1 MKSLKKESRLRI
13 PTSSKLPELLEN
25 AKGLALAAAPGA
37 SQGLGCGLE
46 AAPQDKKRAKVPE
59 QPTPPIQ
66 EEPEPVS
73 NILQGDDILALAI
86 KKEDLKKQ
94 HVPRLKEQEGKAV
107 ITQHLLIRKHRP
119 RDVRREV
126 CHLVAHP
133 ATPDAA
139 AKLLDYSG
147 PANSF
152 QGSEQI
158 LPHHILGCLSDFKR
172 IALARGNTQLAELI
186 HIPPCELNL
195 SSTKDEL
202 KDRSPKEEKAHLP
215 LQHNFLK
222 NWQRNLALRKKQ
234 QEALSERLKKP
245 VGELLMHSGETYR
258 RIQEERELL
267 DRALPTEHDG
277 KVTQESRGFWSRL
290 ENLGDE
296 VTGLVMTK
304 TKTQRGLLEP
314 ITHVRKPHS
323 IQVETGLLGQ
333 QEAWYRYTW
342 DRSLFLIYRRKELQS
357 IMEELDFSQQDIEGL
372 EVVGKGRPLSTVTV
386 ENYSVVEESKRS
398 TSEATTLLDLLAND
412 VDCDVESMPILG
424 PSLLFCGKPA
434 CWIRENSSEEKVQV
448 GIEVRLTFETIEG
461 QKTSSEL
468 TVVNNGTV
476 VIWYNWQRRSQLD
489 AFRDMKR
496 NRVQQFY
503 FDNREGVILP
513 EETKTFTFFF
523 KSSDAG
529 IFRECWE
536 FATHPVLLGGALLLV
551 NLHAISLTQDLFR
564 EGRISLQKK
573 LATQEANTVVE
584 SVMQE
589 LLQGILTPERPSSPV
604 DSYLT
609 EEEVFRYKNPQL
621 CYQYQ
626 VVQSLQELWCRYAP
640 VMAKSKELSQNL
652 EPTLPLK
659 CTPSAHHGRRQEP
672 NVLKVVDASFGPI
685 KSKASTRKS
694 PWKKIME
701 GVLEE
706 EDLQLQSMR
715 RGSLPE
721 WNLSLKD
728 FREIMMALPEEHQR
742 EDALIGLNKMTSEL
756 CKGPKQLQSDFR
768 HQMGLYLW
776 RDLIDSL
783 VSHALWLR
791 SLLGLPEKE
800 TIYLDVPEEHGQV
813 LRSHAT
819 MSVLEGKV
827 SSGRAMKEDRKGTAQ
842 ERKQLGTRER
852 EDKKGTK
859 SPAKDTRQDLQDR
872 FNSKK
877 HKAKDDK
884 KPLKSV
890 SRDRVYQAHYSTGP
904 SQEPTDPLVMEKY
917 THRLY
922 TEVYGLLEDL
932 LTDLMAMADEL
943 GPITNVEETLRLCT

>member
-13 PTSSKLPELLEN
+13 PTSNKLPELLEN
-25 AKGLALAAAPGA
+25 TK
-37 SQGLGCGLE
+37 
-46 AAPQDKKRAKVPE
+46 DKKRAKVPE

-86 KKEDLKKQ
+86 KREDLKMQ
-94 HVPRLKEQEGKAV
+94 HVPRLTEQEGKAV
-107 ITQHLLIRKHRP
+107 ITRHLLIRKHRP

-158 LPHHILGCLSDFKR
+158 LPHHILGSLADFKR

-195 SSTKDEL
+195 SSTEDEL

-267 DRALPTEHDG
+267 DRALPTQHDG
-277 KVTQESRGFWSRL
+277 KVTQESNGFWSRL

-296 VTGLVMTK
+296 DTGLVMTK

-314 ITHVRKPHS
+314 ITHVRKPRS
-323 IQVETGLLGQ
+323 VQVETGLLGQ

-342 DRSLFLIYRRKELQS
+342 DRSLFLVYRRKELQS

-386 ENYSVVEESKRS
+386 ENFSVVEESKRS

-434 CWIRENSSEEKVQV
+434 CWIRESSSEEKVQV

-523 KSSDAG
+523 KSADAG

-536 FATHPVLLGGALLLV
+536 FATHPILLGGALLLV

-564 EGRISLQKK
+564 EDRISLQKK
-573 LATQEANTVVE
+573 LATQEAYTVVD
-584 SVMQE
+584 SVMEE

-609 EEEVFRYKNPQL
+609 EEDVFRHKNPQL
-621 CYQYQ
+621 CYQYE
-626 VVQSLQELWCRYAP
+626 VVQNLQELWCRYAP
-640 VMAKSKELSQNL
+640 LMPKTKELPQK
-652 EPTLPLK
+652 PMLPVR
-659 CTPSAHHGRRQEP
+659 CTQGRKQEP
-672 NVLKVVDASFGPI
+672 NVLKVVDASYGPI

-694 PWKKIME
+694 WKKIME

-706 EDLQLQSMR
+706 EDQLQNAR

-728 FREIMMALPEEHQR
+728 FRESTMALPEENQR
-742 EDALIGLNKMTSEL
+742 EDALIGLNKIMEKL
-756 CKGPKQLQSDFR
+756 CKDPRPLQSDFR
-768 HQMGLYLW
+768 HQMGLCLW
-776 RDLIDSL
+776 RDLIDNL
-783 VSHALWLR
+783 VGHALWLR

-800 TIYLDVPEEHGQV
+800 TIYLDVPEEHGQA

-819 MSVLEGKV
+819 MSVLEGKA
-827 SSGRAMKEDRKGTAQ
+827 STGRAMKEDRKGTAQ
-842 ERKQLGTRER
+842 ERKLLGTRER
-852 EDKKGTK
+852 EDKKGAK
-859 SPAKDTRQDLQDR
+859 SPAKETRQDPQDR

-877 HKAKDDK
+877 HKARDDK
-884 KPLKSV
+884 KPLKSA
-890 SRDRVYQAHYSTGP
+890 SRDRVFQAHYSTGP

-922 TEVYGLLEDL
+922 TEVYGLLENL
-932 LTDLMAMADEL
+932 LTDLMALADGL
-943 GPITNVEETLRLCT
+943 SPSTNVEETLRLCT